1 MIRKFFCLLSVFVLF
16 LFSGCTPVASEPVLP
31 TESIPAAETEVATV
45 PTEPA
50 VIYDEG
56 PGITVDGAPLSGSVW
71 IDDILYV
78 PVCEFLHGIDDGQVT
93 GTEGFGYVLSLQ
105 DRQYLFWSKSLTFAT
120 DEVPALHTAS
130 LARYR
135 DVLWMPLEE
144 ICGYM
149 NISLLSDEEMNHIYC
164 TSGIIGWDYPTG
176 ISIPVLMYHAVD
188 DNVWGYADL
197 FISPETMES
206 HLQYLTENGFDL
218 IHFEDLKNL
227 DQYDKP
233 VILTV
238 DDGYLDNYTNLYPL
252 LQKYNAK
259 ATIFVV
265 TSSIGHL
272 GTSMTP
278 EQVKEL
284 ADSELVSI
292 QSHTVSHLV
301 LRTLDDARQTEEM
314 VRSKLEVARL
324 SGREPF
330 VVSYPTG
337 QYNLYTLQTAA
348 EHYRFAVIVEPET
361 YITGSD
367 PVRICRYNIRP
378 TTTLENLATMVA
390 DAGKVSE

>member
-1 MIRKFFCLLSVFVLF
+1 
-16 LFSGCTPVASEPVLP
+16 
-31 TESIPAAETEVATV
+31 
-45 PTEPA
+45 
-50 VIYDEG
+50 
-56 PGITVDGAPLSGSVW
+56 
-71 IDDILYV
+71 
-78 PVCEFLHGIDDGQVT
+78 
-93 GTEGFGYVLSLQ
+93 
-105 DRQYLFWSKSLTFAT
+105 
-120 DEVPALHTAS
+120 
-130 LARYR
+130 
-135 DVLWMPLEE
+135 MPLEE

-149 NISLLSDEEMNHIYC
+149 NISLLADEEIDRIYC
-164 TSGIIGWDYPTG
+164 TSGITGWDYPEG

-218 IHFEDLKNL
+218 IHFEDMKNL